1 VFWLRKVGILLVMA
15 LTLIAFAGVQETP
28 GRLRALYR
36 DFWSHRA
43 TLQQDWKT
51 ARSGEEVLAPKVRT
65 MLALLREQRVE
76 SFRYSRAIAHE
87 PDASVIQRIAESAY
101 PIRLTPTARHLLAL
115 SGEPLDPGCKVLAS
129 QQEVVIAA
137 CP

>member
-1 VFWLRKVGILLVMA
+1 MFLLRQAGILLVMA
-15 LTLIAFAGVQETP
+15 LTVIAFTGVKETP
-28 GRLRALYR
+28 GKLRALYR

-51 ARSGEEVLAPKVRT
+51 ALSGEEVLAPKVRT
-65 MLALLREQRVE
+65 ALALLRDQHVE
-76 SFRYSRAIAHE
+76 SFRYSPAVAHE

-101 PIRLTPTARHLLAL
+101 PIRLTPTARHVLAL
-115 SGEPLDPGCKVLAS
+115 AGEPLDPGCKVLAS
-129 QQEVVIAA
+129 QQEVVLAS